1 MGSLGLPEIAFI
13 LVLALLI
20 FGPKKL
26 PEIGR
31 TLGKGVSEF
40 RRATDELKRSIN
52 TELALDETPTP
63 PVLRTRRLEDP
74 VEPAT
79 VAAPALAATPA
90 MGQMPELPAAYPPA
104 APVER
109 HEVPAAPYTAPYEAP
124 AQTQAR
130 TGMTSFPQPV
140 HTVPE
145 IAEVAEIPQPAVA
158 AESANAGDLTGGAPA
173 APAPAVSPELP
184 EPPR

>member
-1 MGSLGLPEIAFI
+1 MIDSLEGRMGSLGLPEIAFI

-52 TELALDETPTP
+52 TELALDEAPTP
-63 PVLRTRRLEDP
+63 PALRTRRLEEP
-74 VEPAT
+74 VEPIAAAAAT
-79 VAAPALAATPA
+79 ATPA
-90 MGQMPELPAAYPPA
+90 MMTEAALPLSTPA
-104 APVER
+104 ER
-109 HEVPAAPYTAPYEAP
+109 HEVPAAPYEAP

-130 TGMTSFPQPV
+130 TGMTSFPPPV
-140 HTVPE
+140 PAE
-145 IAEVAEIPQPAVA
+145 AAEVAEAAEITEPAVA
-158 AESANAGDLTGGAPA
+158 AQAANAADLTGAAPA
-173 APAPAVSPELP
+173 APALPASPELP
-184 EPPR
+184 EPR